1 MYVPF
6 MPSEHASSGSQSP
19 RLLDRLRTALRS
31 RHYSLRTED
40 AYVAWVRRFIVF
52 NGKRHPEE
60 MGEEEINTHVLNRA
74 GGRGIM
80 SPIDQLEDSCRVHL
94 SV

>member
-1 MYVPF
+1 ML
-6 MPSEHASSGSQSP
+6 SEHPSGGSQSP

-31 RHYSLRTED
+31 RHYSLRTGE

-80 SPIDQLEDSCRVHL
+80 SPIDRLEDSCRVHL
-94 SV
+94 ST